1 MPVPRVNVSEI
12 LRCLHRCLRH
22 SYGPLR
28 PVLANLGELSTWPA
42 AFTFQTDRDNST
54 MAVSSTLRRRRL
66 LAITKTTLDFLWVVV
81 IYLASELIIWGLSRA
96 LAPLKLAFFSSI
108 FGMAL
113 TFTAMSL
120 AYLCFRNVDAI
131 YKDHIKEKIDFINAH
146 LGLGFP
152 IPLVMLNGSEILN
165 GPDIARI
172 IGNFVVTNFASWTV
186 IFGLSLLVMSAATN
200 ATCRVSKDFYHP
212 QTTRAAPRR
221 AEMMWQSDS
230 NLEHC
235 TDPMASDREKS
246 IPRSTPSP
254 KTEPSSAITRSSSVD
269 QSLSAHT
276 KASPVWDMC
285 TSYFPIW
292 ASFLSIFLIGAPVAA
307 ATKEERILDGCVLW
321 FVWTASV
328 RLQQNFKASSC
339 YRFAS
344 RLKNALVTLMNPVL
358 MTTLLITAYA
368 RAKAAAYGPGSLRDV
383 LDTFSSGTPLYTLW
397 TSAATSTP
405 LPAGMHAW
413 FGVGDVALSI
423 LECGILTWGF
433 KLYECRRQLFST
445 AGLLT
450 VLLSVAAAAGN
461 VFLSVLSGRSVG
473 LAAPEALAFAARSTT
488 LALAK
493 PAMAAVGGN
502 LGVNAALVVSNGI
515 LGQLLYPWALDK
527 ISVKGDRS
535 TLSSPD
541 GVCQPADE
549 TGQSSCQGDGS
560 DPKPD
565 LEISRGDDPVTIAA
579 GIAIGI
585 NGAAMGVSYLY
596 ETRSRAAPYAALAM
610 TVFGIMTVVF
620 TTVAPFSGVVMGLA
634 SR

>member
-1 MPVPRVNVSEI
+1 M
-12 LRCLHRCLRH
+12 
-22 SYGPLR
+22 
-28 PVLANLGELSTWPA
+28 T
-42 AFTFQTDRDNST
+42 
-54 MAVSSTLRRRRL
+54 VSSMLWRRRL
-66 LAITKTTLDFLWVVV
+66 EVITKQSLNFFWVVV
-81 IYLASELIIWGLSRA
+81 IYLASELIIWGLSRT

-108 FGMAL
+108 FGMVL
-113 TFTAMSL
+113 TFTAMTL
-120 AYLCFRNVDAI
+120 AYLCFRDIDDI
-131 YKDHIKEKIDFINAH
+131 YKGYIKEKIDFINAH

-152 IPLVMLNGSEILN
+152 IPLVMLNQSEILD

-172 IGNFVVTNFASWTV
+172 IGNFVITNFASWTV

-200 ATCRVSKDFYHP
+200 ATSRVTDDFYAP
-212 QTTRAAPRR
+212 QTTITPPPRV
-221 AEMMWQSDS
+221 EIMWSSDS
-230 NLEHC
+230 NLEQC
-235 TDPMASDREKS
+235 TDPTVSDREKS
-246 IPRSTPSP
+246 IRSSTPSP
-254 KTEPSSAITRSSSVD
+254 ETEPSPGTRRNSSVD
-269 QSLSAHT
+269 QSLALHT
-276 KASPVWDMC
+276 KVSPMWDIC

-321 FVWTASV
+321 FVWTCSV
-328 RLQQNFKASSC
+328 RLQQNFKAS

-358 MTTLLITAYA
+358 MTTLLMAAYT
-368 RAKAAAYGPGSLRDV
+368 RGKAAAYGPGSLRAV

-405 LPAGMHAW
+405 LPAGTQAW
-413 FGVGDVALSI
+413 FGVGDAALSI

-433 KLYECRRQLFST
+433 KLYECRRQLFSP

-502 LGVNAALVVSNGI
+502 LGANAALVVSNGI
-515 LGQLLYPWALDK
+515 LGQLMYPWVLEK
-527 ISVKGDRS
+527 ICVKGEGGITS
-535 TLSSPD
+535 D
-541 GVCQPADE
+541 GACQPASE
-549 TGQSSCQGDGS
+549 AGQSSRRDYDADS
-560 DPKPD
+560 KPD
-565 LEISRGDDPVTIAA
+565 LALSRGDDPVTIAA

-620 TTVAPFSGVVMGLA
+620 TTVAPFSGVVMELA